1 MLHAFDPKTI
11 QRMSFE
17 EPAAVQE
24 TKTRETTTKT
34 RETTTKTRE
43 TTTRETEEE
52 KVRERTIR
60 HDVVIE
66 TDER

>member
-24 TKTRETTTKT
+24 TTTT
-34 RETTTKTRE
+34 TRE

-60 HDVVIE
+60 HDVVNE

>member
-43 TTTRETEEE
+43 TEEE

-60 HDVVIE
+60 HDVVNE

>member
-24 TKTRETTTKT
+24 TTTTTRETK
-34 RETTTKTRE
+34 
-43 TTTRETEEE
+43 TRETEEE

-60 HDVVIE
+60 HDVVNE